1 MWKDGHEVPA
11 VLLSYWNLRRL
22 FRARVLLLAVVTL
35 PAVAA
40 LFCGQWFALSGLA
53 KWTAF
58 ALMAIV
64 SVALVQ
70 WQVTGDSARGLTSLV
85 RILRSHKWIVECAAF
100 ASFAVIFV
108 LELTVFVGIRTI
120 VH

>member
-1 MWKDGHEVPA
+1 MPA

-22 FRARVLLLAVVTL
+22 FRARILLLAVVML
-35 PAVAA
+35 PAIAA
-40 LFCGQWFALSGLA
+40 LFCGQWFALSSPA

-64 SVALVQ
+64 SVVLVQ
-70 WQVTGDSARGLTSLV
+70 WQITGDSARGLTGMV
-85 RILRSHKWIVECAAF
+85 RALGSHKWIVECAAF
-100 ASFAVIFV
+100 VSFAVIFV

-120 VH
+120 VY